1 MKSAGIRVRV
11 TATTANLGS
20 GFDTVGLALTL
31 YNFYDVTGFDET
43 GAYKVEIIGEGSS
56 ELYDAASNLVIR
68 SYEKACEEWGIKPP
82 GLVLRCLNAIPL
94 CRGLGSSASAVA
106 GGVLLAN
113 ALREDPLPLERLLPL
128 MVRLEGH
135 PDNVVPCCLGGLV
148 VSCIDGDDLRYVK
161 LPPPPERITA
171 VVAVPDVQ
179 VKTEDARKALPRQV
193 SMEDAVFSLNRAAL
207 LAASWAA
214 GKWEN
219 LPWAMDDRLHQ
230 PFRSKLFP
238 GGDRILDAVRNVGNC
253 LGVAIS
259 GSGPSVLAMAQGSP
273 RHVAEAMCRIFSE
286 NGVRSRFFVLNVDEQ
301 GASVERTPQGK
312 SREEVV

>member
-1 MKSAGIRVRV
+1 MKPAGIRIRV
-11 TATTANLGS
+11 PATTANLGS

-56 ELYDAASNLVIR
+56 ELYDAASNLVIK

-113 ALREDPLPLERLLPL
+113 ALREDPLPLESLLPL

-148 VSCIDGDDLRYVK
+148 VSCSDGDDLRYVK

-219 LPWAMDDRLHQ
+219 LSWAMDDRLHQ

-238 GGDRILDAVRNVGNC
+238 GGERILDAVRNVENC

-312 SREEVV
+312 SREEAV

>member
-1 MKSAGIRVRV
+1 
-11 TATTANLGS
+11 
-20 GFDTVGLALTL
+20 
-31 YNFYDVTGFDET
+31 
-43 GAYKVEIIGEGSS
+43 
-56 ELYDAASNLVIR
+56 
-68 SYEKACEEWGIKPP
+68 
-82 GLVLRCLNAIPL
+82 
-94 CRGLGSSASAVA
+94 
-106 GGVLLAN
+106 
-113 ALREDPLPLERLLPL
+113 

-135 PDNVVPCCLGGLV
+135 PDNVVPCSLGGLV
-148 VSCIDGDDLRYVK
+148 VSCVDGDDLRYVK

-179 VKTEDARKALPRQV
+179 VKTEDARKALPSQV
-193 SMEDAVFSLNRAAL
+193 AMEDAVFSLNRATL

-238 GGDRILDAVRNVGNC
+238 GGDRILDAVRSVENC

-286 NGVRSRFFVLNVDEQ
+286 NGVRSRFFVLNVDEE
-301 GASVERTPQGK
+301 GASVESIPLETRGA
-312 SREEVV
+312 EVV